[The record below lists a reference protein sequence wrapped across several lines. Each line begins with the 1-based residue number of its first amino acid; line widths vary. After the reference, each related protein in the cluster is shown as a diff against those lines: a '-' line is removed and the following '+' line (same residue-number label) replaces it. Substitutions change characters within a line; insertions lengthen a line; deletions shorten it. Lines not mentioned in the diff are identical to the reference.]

1 MSVNMRLTP
10 EERKMVYISQI
21 TSALQSIATSLSYE
35 FGPMKA
41 QKIVSMSD
49 ELAEQIKE
57 QEAIR
62 AREEEIE
69 QLKRANKISAL
80 TAQIAV
86 IGLVLSAIFGGFQLI
101 LDWLQFNR

>member
-1 MSVNMRLTP
+1 MKLSP
-10 EERKMVYISQI
+10 EERKLAYISQM
-21 TSALQSIATSLSYE
+21 TDAVRSIASSLSYE

-49 ELAEQIKE
+49 EFADQLKE
-57 QEAIR
+57 QEAVR

-69 QLKRANKISAL
+69 QLKRANKISAI

-86 IGLVLSAIFGGFQLI
+86 IGLVLSALFGGFQLV
-101 LDWLQFNR
+101 LDWLQFTAR